1 MVASP
6 FLPAST
12 NKHRAAGLA
21 TKPARRGWLPSRPD
35 IAAGRAG
42 ALGRI
47 QAVAGAGDVLDRQ
60 RAGGGR
66 VGQEGRQRASVG
78 SGRTVGGPVLGRQ
91 GLVGGG
97 GTRGRVW
104 EFRNAAR
111 DGSRCD
117 PRPGPGPEPRSESAP
132 SPRRRVRQC
141 QGHRLALLRQRV
153 FSRRDAGR
161 DRRSRTLPTGQG
173 IVVTLSYHAGP
184 GFKPELLVVVGC
196 G

>member
-97 GTRGRVW
+97 GPGGGYGNFGMLRAMEVAAILGRDLVQ
-104 EFRNAAR
+104 
-111 DGSRCD
+111 SRVPI
-117 PRPGPGPEPRSESAP
+117 PRPLLDGGSASVRATGWRCCGSGSFPGGTRAVTAGRER
-132 SPRRRVRQC
+132 C
-141 QGHRLALLRQRV
+141 RLARG
-153 FSRRDAGR
+153 SW
-161 DRRSRTLPTGQG
+161 
-173 IVVTLSYHAGP
+173 
-184 GFKPELLVVVGC
+184 
-196 G
+196 